1 MASALE
7 LQFRVH
13 YKALEQESGP
23 WTGDRI
29 RKLCRLLRLSVP
41 ELARLIRVN
50 PHALRSGAVME
61 TIPSHIR
68 LLLDLVE
75 RSAHGK
81 YLGKTYSQPLIPP
94 I

>member
-13 YKALEQESGP
+13 YKELDKQSGP
-23 WTGDRI
+23 WSGERI
-29 RKLCRLLRLSVP
+29 RNLCRLLRLSVP

-50 PHALRSGAVME
+50 PSALKQGAVMQ
-61 TIPSHIR
+61 TIPGHIR

-75 RSAHGK
+75 RSAHSQ

-94 I
+94 T